1 MLLRKDFMAARGRSM
16 IHLLTLYYGKRLAV
30 LGFLISFCACQSTS
44 EKISG
49 KYEANLSSGPGAVRQ
64 LTLSLGEDQ
73 TAAMTTDYRNQANP
87 VTQRG
92 SWAKSERDSITVF
105 FVEKSGR
112 MFLDTLGFRI
122 EGSQLLLRD
131 TDYGSE
137 KVTLMRKTR

>member
-1 MLLRKDFMAARGRSM
+1 MLLRKDFITARGRSI
-16 IHLLTLYYGKRLAV
+16 IHLLTLYSGKRFAA

-49 KYEANLSSGPGAVRQ
+49 KYEATLSSGPVAARQ

-73 TAAMTTDYRNQANP
+73 TAAMTTDYRNQVNP

-92 SWAKSERDSITVF
+92 SWAKNKGDSITVF
-105 FVEKSGR
+105 FVEQDGR
-112 MFLDTLGFRI
+112 MLLDTLGFRI

-131 TDYGSE
+131 PDYGNE
-137 KVTLMRKTR
+137 DVTLTRKSR